1 MTGFGT
7 ADGSALGGRL
17 RIEIRTVNHRYYNP
31 HFKLPFELA
40 GMEGSLRDR
49 LRQLLDRGH
58 VAVTARWLEPPPGE
72 GTVMVDLARARQLVA
87 ALRELKRKLKLKGEP
102 DLAFVARQPDVLTI
116 QANGAGAVVW
126 GELEPIVEQAARE
139 VLTMRAREGQAL
151 ATDLARRLD
160 AIAELA
166 RCVEARGPA
175 RLGAELERLKKAV
188 TELAAGGRGGEQR
201 PAVGIAL
208 LPHPGGITGE
218 RGRLRAHSRP

>member
-31 HFKLPFELA
+31 QFKLPFELA
-40 GMEGSLRDR
+40 GVEGPVRER

-72 GTVMVDLARARQLVA
+72 GTVVVALARAWQLA
-87 ALRELKRKLKLKGEP
+87 GALRELKRKLKLKGEP
-102 DLAFVARQPDVLTI
+102 DLAFVARKPDVLTI

-160 AIAELA
+160 AIAQLA
-166 RCVEARGPA
+166 RGVEARGPA
-175 RLGAELERLKKAV
+175 PPAAQLWGPEKD
-188 TELAAGGRGGEQR
+188 LARSPGR
-201 PAVGIAL
+201 
-208 LPHPGGITGE
+208 
-218 RGRLRAHSRP
+218 

>member
-58 VAVTARWLEPPPGE
+58 VAITARWLEPPPGE

-102 DLAFVARQPDVLTI
+102 DLTFVARQPDVLTI
-116 QANGAGAVVW
+116 QANGAGAVAW
-126 GELEPIVEQAARE
+126 GELAPIVEQAARE
-139 VLTMRAREGQAL
+139 VLQMRAREGQAL

-160 AIAELA
+160 GLAEA
-166 RCVEARGPA
+166 AAGGGARGAHPVVA
-175 RLGAELERLKKAV
+175 SAERLKKAV
-188 TELAAGGRGGEQR
+188 AELAAGVRVDEQR
-201 PAVGIAL
+201 LAVEIAL
-208 LPHPGGITGE
+208 LADRVDITE
-218 RGRLRAHSRP
+218 ELVRLRTHVDA